1 MHAFIRGGARG
12 AGRVARR
19 VDFTSRDSIK
29 GGGAGPNPY
38 PLFLNPTLP
47 RVGLRAAGVV
57 SLD

>member
-29 GGGAGPNPY
+29 GGGGWTQ
-38 PLFLNPTLP
+38 PLSIFLNPTLP